1 MQDFSN
7 FTSENDPRGE
17 HNVGQVIMDGVE
29 YVWKI
34 DYLDTSMI
42 MLSDAPEDIN
52 KTTRVLLVIR
62 ADEY

>member
-1 MQDFSN
+1 M
-7 FTSENDPRGE
+7 
-17 HNVGQVIMDGVE
+17 MDGVE

-52 KTTRVLLVIR
+52 RTTRVLLVIR
-62 ADEY
+62 EDEC